1 MYKEVYTSNKRKQE
15 KNIYIYIY
23 THIIPRI
30 EISDFIGD
38 ISLIYRISD
47 GPDFEYQ
54 LLNGRNFK
62 KIASKYRQYIGL
74 EQINWRLNRP

>member
-15 KNIYIYIY
+15 KNIYIY

-62 KIASKYRQYIGL
+62 KISSKYRQYIGL